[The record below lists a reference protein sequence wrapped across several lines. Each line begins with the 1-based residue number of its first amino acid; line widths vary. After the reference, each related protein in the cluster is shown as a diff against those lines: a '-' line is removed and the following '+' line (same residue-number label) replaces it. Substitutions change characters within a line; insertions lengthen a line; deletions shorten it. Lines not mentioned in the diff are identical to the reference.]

1 MEMSERSVGDVIV
14 INLIGA
20 LTSNDASELHEAMS
34 RLLERGHNKIVFDL
48 AQLNYIDSLGLGE
61 LVACQ
66 LRAIKNGQSLRL
78 ANADSRVQDVLL
90 VTQLI
95 TVFDA
100 YDSLE
105 SALDS
110 F

>member
-1 MEMSERSVGDVIV
+1 MSERSIGDVIV
-14 INLIGA
+14 IDLVGA
-20 LTSNDASELHEAMS
+20 LTSNDAAELHEAMS
-34 RLLERGHNKIVFDL
+34 RLLARGHKKIVFDL
-48 AQLNYIDSLGLGE
+48 ARLTYIDSLGLGE

-66 LRAIKNGQSLRL
+66 LRAIKNDQSLRL

-105 SALDS
+105 SALES